1 VSEGFFTVYLGLNL
15 PQEKMKEYL
24 KIPHVFYSDDNPDA
38 DFYNSN
44 DENFFEKTW
53 VLLYSPSLMN
63 AELASEGRVAGDRVN
78 QIVWRECLIR
88 MSLNICISRHSYWG

>member
-63 AELASEGRVAGDRVN
+63 AELASEGN
-78 QIVWRECLIR
+78 KI
-88 MSLNICISRHSYWG
+88 ISCPWTLVPCSFDCVYHEWQKIE

>member
-1 VSEGFFTVYLGLNL
+1 MSEGFFTVYLGLNL

-63 AELASEGRVAGDRVN
+63 AELASEGN
-78 QIVWRECLIR
+78 KI
-88 MSLNICISRHSYWG
+88 ISYPWILVPCSFDCVYHEWQKIE